1 MMLESN
7 KDNNED
13 ANTQHLAELSADL
26 LLLSCYHFTSTIP
39 PALLFHQRRARQRR
53 QCHRKRR
60 PAPSL
65 FMKRLVWDTFCSCHS
80 ARSDFTRHIR
90 MSHDSFNKLLSA
102 IQKDLEVDREMAKLW
117 GGAIHPEI
125 CIYVCFCY
133 LAGGSYSDI
142 KYFTGILSASFYQ
155 VLWKTIRAINLCS
168 NNMLSVKSPAT
179 PVKLVMPPWVQ
190 SISQGGCIWN
200 CIAAVDG
207 YHLQI

>member
-13 ANTQHLAELSADL
+13 ANTQHLAKLSADL
-26 LLLSCYHFTSTIP
+26 LLSCYLFTSTIP
-39 PALLFHQRRARQRR
+39 AALLFHQRRARQRR

-65 FMKRLVWDTFCSCHS
+65 FMKRLVLDTFCSRHS

-102 IQKDLEVDREMAKLW
+102 IQKDVDVDREMAKLW

-133 LAGGSYSDI
+133 LAGGSSSDI
-142 KYFTGILSASFYQ
+142 
-155 VLWKTIRAINLCS
+155 
-168 NNMLSVKSPAT
+168 
-179 PVKLVMPPWVQ
+179 
-190 SISQGGCIWN
+190 SISQGFCPHHSTKFYGR
-200 CIAAVDG
+200 
-207 YHLQI
+207 Q